1 MNNFLDRKDTHRLI
15 NEILYE
21 EGKPSINYPQLNR
34 VFQECDHGQGII
46 QRRDIVEFVDKA
58 KGNSYNRKTIRDLT
72 PKRDFLPA
80 RDITPRGRFLKKEI
94 TSLNTEEDDVA
105 EIVNR
110 IWYKYDTDR
119 SGALN
124 RRETLR
130 FVDDFLG

>member
-1 MNNFLDRKDTHRLI
+1 M
-15 NEILYE
+15 
-21 EGKPSINYPQLNR
+21 
-34 VFQECDHGQGII
+34 
-46 QRRDIVEFVDKA
+46 
-58 KGNSYNRKTIRDLT
+58 
-72 PKRDFLPA
+72 
-80 RDITPRGRFLKKEI
+80 KKEI